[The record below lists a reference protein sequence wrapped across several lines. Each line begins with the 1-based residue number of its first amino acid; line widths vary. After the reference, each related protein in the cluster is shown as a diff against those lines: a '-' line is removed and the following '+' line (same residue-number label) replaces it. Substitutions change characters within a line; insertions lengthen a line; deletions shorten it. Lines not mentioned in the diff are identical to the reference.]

1 MPINYPE
8 NRQNI
13 EAKRGNDLET
23 EIQKLKKILEVKE
36 QEMRLRSGKEKPVI
50 AGEISSVK
58 EKLRTRGIEYEK
70 IKEKIDEEKGGK
82 ENGDET
88 FSSKRQ
94 SAPTAQQVKALDDQL
109 KSANIQHQLSL
120 LTNLALTNGVYYAI
134 KLARKIGNAYLLD
147 RLHDMIVNELYE
159 DLVKNKKIKPIK

>member
-1 MPINYPE
+1 MPLNYSE
-8 NRQNI
+8 NQKNI
-13 EAKRGNDLET
+13 EAKRENNLEI

-36 QEMRLRSGKEKPVI
+36 REMRIISGKEKPVI
-50 AGEISSVK
+50 AGEIFSAK
-58 EKLRTRGIEYEK
+58 EKLKSRSVEYEK
-70 IKEKIDEEKGGK
+70 IKEKIDEKKGEKAGGA
-82 ENGDET
+82 EN

-94 SAPTAQQVKALDDQL
+94 SAPTAQQIKTFNDQL
-109 KSANIQHQLSL
+109 KGANIQRQLSL
-120 LTNLALTNGVYYAI
+120 LTNLALTNSIYYAI